1 MPKKIIQRFMPD
13 HQKIK
18 DNKHLKMFGA
28 LLHNANL
35 WHLNRRSVSKAFAV
49 GLFFAFMPVPFQMVL
64 AAGFAIIVHA
74 NLPLSIT
81 LVWITNPLTMPA
93 IFYFCYV
100 VGTWIVDVPTRK
112 FAFEANWQWLI
123 DSVSTIGPAFIV
135 GCGVLAAVFALL
147 GYLTINIIW
156 RFSVAK
162 EWKKRKARR
171 SQATPSS

>member
-13 HQKIK
+13 YQKIK

-28 LLHNANL
+28 LLHNASL

-49 GLFFAFMPVPFQMVL
+49 GLFFAFMPVPFQTVL
-64 AAGFAIIVHA
+64 AACFAIIVHA

-81 LVWITNPLTMPA
+81 LIWITNPLTMPA
-93 IFYFCYV
+93 IFYFCYI
-100 VGTWIVDVPTRK
+100 VGTWIVDVPTRD
-112 FAFEANWQWLI
+112 FAFEANWQWLV

-135 GCGVLAAVFALL
+135 GCSVLAAVFAFL

-171 SQATPSS
+171 G